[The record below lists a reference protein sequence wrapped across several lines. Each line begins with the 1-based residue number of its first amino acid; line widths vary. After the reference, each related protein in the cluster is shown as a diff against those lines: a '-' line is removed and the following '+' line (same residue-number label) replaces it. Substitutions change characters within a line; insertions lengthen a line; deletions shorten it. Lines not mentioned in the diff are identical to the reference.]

1 MAVIPK
7 YVSNTQKDFKIGVD
21 NYSEDK
27 LSLQI
32 IGNVGIGTTSFEDPV
47 SVANTAKL
55 AVGIATA
62 HQVFTQIL
70 SFTSG
75 VGPNTTGQSTV
86 AGANIAIG
94 DTFTGNTFNNAV
106 LNYRNISIGNCAGC
120 CLNNGAKNVF
130 IGDQAGRNITDGMKN
145 VVIGETAVG
154 GNSFSPSATGD
165 ENFIVGDSAG
175 FNLTSGSH
183 NIMFGDQTGGF
194 TSTGGCNIMIGRRSG
209 GNNQTGNCNIILGNL
224 AGYVNG
230 NGSDNIF
237 IGTCAQGARCNPSK
251 TLVIGHFNHQW
262 IHGDSNYSVGIGITN
277 PSIAVVGAGDT
288 QKLAV
293 GILSAYNIFSNQ
305 LNITGVSTFNG
316 TVDLNAGLD
325 IDGQL
330 DVDELV
336 VAGVSTFNNTV
347 DINSTLDVDGD
358 TQLDDLTVAGFATFT
373 SNASFAGNVSIAGT
387 LTYEDVTNIDAIGI
401 VTAGNGLRIT
411 QGGINVN
418 AGISTFGGNID
429 ADGNLDVDGTTDLDV
444 LNVAETATFSALV
457 DANNRLDVVGG
468 ANIDQLNISGVTTFK
483 DDVEFHGV
491 LGVSSITFDKS
502 DNSLKFKDNARL
514 RFGNDNRLQIY
525 YKDNVN
531 YFMAEKAVDDIE
543 IGTHGGDIIFET
555 VVGAQKGAEIKYNS
569 SVDLYYKNIKR
580 LATSG
585 VGATIFGQLD
595 TTDLNVA
602 GVSTFAGI
610 TTVTGETLFTK
621 QLSVSGVSTFADDI
635 TVQKNMHFGDSPTG
649 TENLLSFG
657 AGDDLSIFHSGNGSF
672 IRDSGTGSLTIL
684 TNQFLVR
691 NAGNNEELIEGFE
704 NSSVSLF
711 FNGIKRLSTTGI
723 GASVLGQLDSTTLNV
738 SGVGTF
744 AGDINANG
752 NIVGDTSTN
761 ISGINS
767 VTATSFFGDGS
778 GLENTGATLSA
789 ASGSQRLVLTSLTSG
804 TMTSAATDADLAFN
818 ATSNLLSA
826 GKLNVVGLTTIS
838 NLKVDS
844 GIVTA
849 ASGIATYNGDLVIG
863 TPSAGFKSGAFT
875 INTTDKTKDSINEL
889 NFILGKLVP
898 DPPDTINGVS
908 FTLSGL
914 GNGRLCAGF
923 TPVNNTGGSH
933 AVAAGRQYSRNTDS
947 TVTSNTLTEFGPG
960 DSETVTGFVNAVGV
974 GTVTLTVG
982 NNNDTYDKLQ
992 ILNNE
997 DAANSSRNPGITSQF
1012 YEIYDARLLNA
1023 PSPDGFNKAFISQGI
1038 STTTSAFWYED
1049 PSTVSAP
1056 VISFSPV
1063 TYPASPTLS
1072 YSSGIPHY
1080 TQASANAFTY
1090 ALGVENASGDM
1101 YTQNTFVSSDGQ
1113 TSGFQNPGNKSYT
1126 NFTGGTNPP
1135 AQNYGVGAAVTTQ
1148 VSQQPRDLHLT
1159 ATSNVF
1165 TSFDASTP
1173 YGSHNN
1179 QRVGFTTDVNIMG
1192 TTARTNKIDEDNILI
1207 TSLGTGS
1214 GNATRVNAGST
1225 GDNPSPVFTAWGGGS
1240 AGSIATYEATVRG
1253 AVLRHD
1259 QEDYSDGTYLPVG
1272 PDYSAGRSG
1281 TQYFQIELIRSNV
1294 SEFSI
1299 SYTGSVA
1306 GCFICMPQNSAWTTS
1321 LSGTNGWADMFQAYK
1336 GSGIPTSAEPGC
1348 SSGGLMDNNGGTFTC
1363 VFGTESSSND
1373 TGNRILIRWKLTS
1386 GQSITAMSF
1395 TST

>member
-1 MAVIPK
+1 MPTRIPR
-7 YVSNTQKDFKIGVD
+7 YVSNTDKNLKIGVS

-27 LSLQI
+27 VSLEV
-32 IGNVGIGTTSFEDPV
+32 IGLVGIGSTTPTD
-47 SVANTAKL
+47 
-55 AVGIATA
+55 
-62 HQVFTQIL
+62 IL
-70 SFTSG
+70 DVQGTTKSKGLNVSG
-75 VGPNTTGQSTV
+75 VSTFNDDVVFQGAAANQKITFDHSENDLEFSDLARLKFGDNDDLEIWHGTGNNSHIKNSTNDLKIRSDSLILKREDDSEAYLKATVNSDVKIYHNGNEKFATTKEGVIVSGGTTTG
-86 AGANIAIG
+86 
-94 DTFTGNTFNNAV
+94 
-106 LNYRNISIGNCAGC
+106 
-120 CLNNGAKNVF
+120 
-130 IGDQAGRNITDGMKN
+130 
-145 VVIGETAVG
+145 
-154 GNSFSPSATGD
+154 
-165 ENFIVGDSAG
+165 
-175 FNLTSGSH
+175 
-183 NIMFGDQTGGF
+183 
-194 TSTGGCNIMIGRRSG
+194 
-209 GNNQTGNCNIILGNL
+209 
-224 AGYVNG
+224 
-230 NGSDNIF
+230 
-237 IGTCAQGARCNPSK
+237 
-251 TLVIGHFNHQW
+251 TL
-262 IHGDSNYSVGIGITN
+262 SV
-277 PSIAVVGAGDT
+277 
-288 QKLAV
+288 
-293 GILSAYNIFSNQ
+293 
-305 LNITGVSTFNG
+305 TGVSTFAG
-316 TVDLNAGLD
+316 AVDLNAGLD

-336 VAGVSTFNNTV
+336 VAGVSTFSNAV

-373 SNASFAGNVSIAGT
+373 NSASFAGNVSIAGT
-387 LTYEDVTNIDAIGI
+387 LTYEDVTNIDAVGLI
-401 VTAGNGLRIT
+401 TARNGVRIT
-411 QGGINVN
+411 AGGINVT

-429 ADGNLDVDGTTDLDV
+429 ANGDLDVDGQTDLDV
-444 LNVAETATFSALV
+444 LNVSDTATFSALV
-457 DANNRLDVVGG
+457 DVNNRLDVVGG
-468 ANIDQLNISGVTTFK
+468 ANIDQLNVT
-483 DDVEFHGV
+483 
-491 LGVSSITFDKS
+491 GVSTFAGGIDANGTL
-502 DNSLKFKDNARL
+502 D
-514 RFGNDNRLQIY
+514 
-525 YKDNVN
+525 
-531 YFMAEKAVDDIE
+531 VD
-543 IGTHGGDIIFET
+543 GDT
-555 VVGAQKGAEIKYNS
+555 
-569 SVDLYYKNIKR
+569 
-580 LATSG
+580 
-585 VGATIFGQLD
+585 QLD
-595 TTDLNVA
+595 DLNVA
-602 GVSTFAGI
+602 GVATFSKLIDANNRLDVVGGAN
-610 TTVTGETLFTK
+610 VD
-621 QLSVSGVSTFADDI
+621 QLNISGVSTFVGVSTFSDNVFISGELRVGDTTFGTDI
-635 TVQKNMHFGDSPTG
+635 STR
-649 TENLLSFG
+649 NLLI
-657 AGDDLSIFHSGNGSF
+657 AGI
-672 IRDSGTGSLTIL
+672 
-684 TNQFLVR
+684 
-691 NAGNNEELIEGFE
+691 
-704 NSSVSLF
+704 
-711 FNGIKRLSTTGI
+711 STFT
-723 GASVLGQLDSTTLNV
+723 
-738 SGVGTF
+738 
-744 AGDINANG
+744 GDIIANG
-752 NIVGDTSTN
+752 NITGDTATN

-826 GKLNVVGLTTIS
+826 GKLNVTGLTTIS

-863 TPSAGFKSGAFT
+863 TPSAGFKSGAFS

-898 DPPDTINGVS
+898 DPPDTINGAS

-914 GNGRLCAGF
+914 GNGRLCTGF

-947 TVTSNTLTEFGPG
+947 TVTSNTLTDFGPG

-974 GTVTLTVG
+974 GTTTLTVG
-982 NNNDTYDKLQ
+982 VNNGTFDKLV
-992 ILNNE
+992 ISNNE

-1023 PSPDGFNKAFISQGI
+1023 ASPDGFNKAFISQGI

-1135 AQNYGVGAAVTTQ
+1135 ARNYGVGAAVTTQ
-1148 VSQQPRDLHLT
+1148 ISQQPRDLHLT

-1207 TSLGTGS
+1207 SSLGTGS

-1240 AGSIATYEATVRG
+1240 AGSIATYEAAVRG
-1253 AVLRHD
+1253 GTLRHD
-1259 QEDYSDGTYLPVG
+1259 QTDYSDGSYLPVG
-1272 PDYSAGRSG
+1272 PDYSGSRSG

-1299 SYTGSVA
+1299 SYTGSAA
-1306 GCFICMPQNSAWTTS
+1306 GCFVCMPQNSAWTTS
-1321 LSGTNGWADMFQAYK
+1321 LSGVNGWADMFQAYK

-1348 SSGGLMDNNGGTFTC
+1348 SSGGLMDNDGGTFTC